1 MSGCFNKIVLTKSL
15 RLNLIERKNVT
26 MSIKQLKNAN
36 NIPTEK
42 LDDWGTPKTIGEPKC
57 HLKGIQI
64 IENEDGSEGGIWEC
78 TPGKFT
84 REIMQAELTTFLEGH
99 AIFHPENGDPVEIK
113 AGDVLFFPENSKG
126 TWEIIETVRKAYL
139 CYNLKIGSKIT

>member
-1 MSGCFNKIVLTKSL
+1 
-15 RLNLIERKNVT
+15 
-26 MSIKQLKNAN
+26 MSIKQLKDAK
-36 NIPTEK
+36 NIPSET
-42 LDDWGTPKTIGEPKC
+42 LDDWGTPKNIGEPIC

-64 IENEDGSEGGIWEC
+64 IENEDGYEGGIWEC

-84 REIMQAELTTFLEGH
+84 REVMQAELTTFLQGH
-99 AIFHPENGDPVEIK
+99 AIFHPEIGDPIEIK

-139 CYNLKIGSKIT
+139 CYNLNKS

>member
-1 MSGCFNKIVLTKSL
+1 
-15 RLNLIERKNVT
+15 
-26 MSIKQLKNAN
+26 MSIQQLKDAN
-36 NIPTEK
+36 NISSEK
-42 LDDWGTPKTIGEPKC
+42 LDDWGTPKTIGEPVC
-57 HLKGIQI
+57 NLKGLQI

-84 REIMQAELTTFLEGH
+84 REIMQAELTTFLQGH
-99 AIFHPENGDPVEIK
+99 AIFHPENGESIEIK

-139 CYNLKIGSKIT
+139 CYNLNKK

>member
-1 MSGCFNKIVLTKSL
+1 MKG
-15 RLNLIERKNVT
+15 EET
-26 MSIKQLKNAN
+26 MSIKQLKDAN
-36 NIPTEK
+36 NIPSEK
-42 LDDWGTPKTIGEPKC
+42 LDDWGIPKTIGEPVC
-57 HLKGIQI
+57 HLKGLQI

-84 REIMQAELTTFLEGH
+84 REIMQAELTTFLQGH
-99 AIFHPENGDPVEIK
+99 AFFHPENGESIEIK

-139 CYNLKIGSKIT
+139 CYNLTKK